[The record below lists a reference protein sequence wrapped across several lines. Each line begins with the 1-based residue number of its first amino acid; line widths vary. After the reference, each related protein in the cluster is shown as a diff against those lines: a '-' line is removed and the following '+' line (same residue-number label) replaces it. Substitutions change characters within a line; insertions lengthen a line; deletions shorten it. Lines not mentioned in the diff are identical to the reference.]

1 MLTWVEVP
9 TITRRLRGILY
20 VEFAWA
26 NFSLAPNLCQSLIIN
41 KDLLW
46 VGSHAFNFW
55 LNVSG
60 TNVAEVLEVAGG
72 LPHITFA
79 RPVSHDI
86 TTLQPHLSVRC
97 CLHSDILLRHKKVWL
112 AVDTTLCYHC
122 SAVAD
127 LRDGA
132 AKALVRC

>member
-1 MLTWVEVP
+1 MST
-9 TITRRLRGILY
+9 TTRRLRGIFHIEL
-20 VEFAWA
+20 AWA
-26 NFSLAPNLCQSLIIN
+26 DLSLAPDLRQWLVVN

-46 VGSHAFNFW
+46 VGSHTFDFW
-55 LNVSG
+55 LDVG
-60 TNVAEVLEVAGG
+60 RTDMAEVLEVASG

-86 TTLQPHLSVRC
+86 TTFQPYLGVGC
-97 CLHSDILLRHKKVWL
+97 CLHGDILLRHKEVWL

-127 LRDGA
+127 LRDSA
-132 AKALVRC
+132 TKALVRC